1 MSRRPSIYDE
11 LHKRRR
17 STQSP
22 NAPVKH
28 YDCTG
33 MFLTDVWYASAGGIC
48 TSNSA
53 LPQPFQQSEPSF
65 DNAFMD
71 ERGHYL
77 PIYRAK
83 IGSLPASSTVSSRQW
98 QLLEGVLFNI
108 RLRASFFERAKSLL
122 VIYDPNAVGEKA
134 GVITDEWLSHWPCSL
149 RPSGGVEITSR
160 PFFEWLAHR
169 LSKSQDAHL
178 NFCFVAIEAV
188 DSSSASV
195 YSGESATVLWLQ
207 RRKLNNENNSGKI
220 VIKFP
225 VLDSVLPPVDAVN
238 SMLENVPSHK
248 AIVWDGHDSQMLKP
262 LFNNL
267 VKKSPES
274 IENNALWPVKPLS
287 GGLRHYDALLAAVAF
302 YAIGRS
308 VNTALAL
315 NISDPGM
322 SKYAVIEKH

>member
-1 MSRRPSIYDE
+1 MSRQPSIYDE

-17 STQSP
+17 STRSP
-22 NAPVKH
+22 DALIKH
-28 YDCTG
+28 YDGTG
-33 MFLTDVWYASAGGIC
+33 MFLMDAWYASAGGIC
-48 TSNSA
+48 TSNNA
-53 LPQPFQQSEPSF
+53 LPQPFQQTEPSF

-83 IGSLPASSTVSSRQW
+83 IGSWPASSNVSSRQW

-108 RLRASFFERAKSLL
+108 RQHASFFERYNSLL
-122 VIYDPNAVGEKA
+122 VIYDPNAVGENA
-134 GVITDEWLSHWPCSL
+134 GVVTDKWLSHWPCSL
-149 RPSGGVEITSR
+149 RPRGGVEITSK

-178 NFCFVAIEAV
+178 NFCFVAIEAI
-188 DSSSASV
+188 DSSCASV

-207 RRKLNNENNSGKI
+207 RRKLNDENNTGKI

-225 VLDSVLPPVDAVN
+225 VLDSVLPPVDVVN
-238 SMLENVPSHK
+238 NMLENVPSHK

-262 LFNNL
+262 LFNIL
-267 VKKSPES
+267 LKKSPES

-287 GGLRHYDALLAAVAF
+287 GGLRHYDAFLVAIAF
-302 YAIGRS
+302 YAIGCS

-315 NISDPGM
+315 DISHPSM
-322 SKYAVIEKH
+322 SKYVVIEKH